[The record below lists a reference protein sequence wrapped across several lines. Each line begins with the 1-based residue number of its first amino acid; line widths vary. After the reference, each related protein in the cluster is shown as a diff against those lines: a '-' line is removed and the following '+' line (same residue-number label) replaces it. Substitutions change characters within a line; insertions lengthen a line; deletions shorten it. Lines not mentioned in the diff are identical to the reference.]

1 MKTRAIASTI
11 LSAICVATLSLFLG
25 GCATQKDWR
34 TGQDVWF
41 FGFAKGIPLGSK
53 GGE

>member
-1 MKTRAIASTI
+1 MKTRALASTI
-11 LSAICVATLSLFLG
+11 LSVVCLAALGLFLS

-41 FGFAKGIPLGSK
+41 FGFAKTIPLGSK
-53 GGE
+53 SGK